1 MKYRLIQNSFSSG
14 ELSTK
19 LDARTDLEE
28 YFKGVDTLENFL
40 TYRQGGITRRPGFR
54 YQAEITSVTAGR
66 DIKLLPFIV
75 SKTVSYLIAI
85 EIVTTDSIKIR
96 AYDNTGASVDVSP
109 ATKTIG
115 GASGSVDDGRGL
127 SNTTDSVYGFNAI
140 QSADTMFIT
149 HADGVMRPLVLQR
162 TEAGTFTLQEY
173 FDAYFNTT
181 KLSLGQAFQDSN
193 VNPRLR
199 IQVAAGDETAD
210 HGEQVTLDSYD
221 NQTPG
226 ANTRNPIFRVSAREG
241 HHNAYIRVTS
251 GDYSYVTKI
260 KSGTTGIPA
269 VTGLTVSSVST
280 TNNELTLSGTHNL
293 QVNDVVK
300 ITGTAT
306 QIPTGIT
313 ADTEYYV
320 MSMASVNVI
329 KLSEVRE
336 GSSSAPLNIQSNPTG
351 ATVEVVKTSRVVTGL
366 ITPSNGNID
375 ITDNW
380 AISSFNKY
388 QGYPRAVTA
397 FEQRLVFGGTI
408 KEPDTLWGSLSGN
421 MFHMMGTKL
430 AQDSSTDV
438 SGLSFFGDVAATD
451 PYQFTIAA
459 QEVNAITWMS
469 SQRALEVGTLG
480 TEYIITGGDS
490 GLGPLTVPKVQ
501 AQTSHGGDIVRPVR
515 IAGGTLF
522 VSRDGQT
529 IRDFKYSNDQDSYV
543 TRNISVSSD
552 EIIHHGFDESTDS
565 YAGTKIV
572 DMAYQS
578 SRGIL
583 WIVTSSNA
591 LVGCSIDYD
600 TNILSWHKHTL
611 GGTDVKVHGLA
622 VIPNSS
628 GTFDDLYISV
638 SRTFSRAA
646 SAGTKY
652 YLEKIGDDFEHT
664 LLLNTS
670 TSEDD
675 KPYYSDSST
684 RVDITTQAKTI
695 TSVTNGSNLLEVT
708 GHPFGTGTQVQLAG
722 SDLPDGLSASTNY
735 YVIRINADDFRLAS
749 TPANAFENTPVT
761 FSDDGSGSMTI
772 TPQAPT
778 NMSGGAFL
786 IGGFTHLEGEEVEVI
801 ADGFYETQGFVP
813 RPKVFRHSDVSTGAN
828 SITLTQHE
836 FFPGTKVVFSSDDT
850 LPAGITAG
858 TEYYVIVTDANTI
871 KLALTEAVALARTKD
886 GASTDVVGITNDG
899 TDNADFLI
907 TPISCKTRVYNGLVG
922 IKPIRTSAGTFIG
935 GRKEMLVGLK
945 YTSTVKTMKLEAGQE
960 YGTAQGSLKRNEA
973 VVLKFYRTY
982 GGKFGEGSNEEGMEE
997 IVFRPAGH
1005 GMGTALSLFTG
1016 DKYLDFP
1023 SSTERFFQVIIK
1035 QEKALP
1041 MSLLAIIHRGVSY
1054 DG

>member
-28 YFKGVDTLENFL
+28 YFKGADTLENFL
-40 TYRQGGITRRPGFR
+40 PYRQGGITRRPGFR
-54 YQAEITSVTAGR
+54 YQSEITSVTAGR

-75 SKTVSYLIAI
+75 SKTESYIVGI
-85 EIVTTDSIKIR
+85 EVVTTDSIKIR
-96 AYDNTGASVDVSP
+96 VYNNSGSA
-109 ATKTIG
+109 ATVTNGTVTIG
-115 GASGSVDDGRGL
+115 GASGAVTDGRGL
-127 SNTTDSVYGFNAI
+127 PNTTDSVYGFNAI

-149 HADGVMRPLVLQR
+149 HADGVIRPLVLVR
-162 TEAGTFTLQEY
+162 TDTDKFTVAEY
-173 FDAYFNTT
+173 LDYYFTD
-181 KLSLGQAFQDSN
+181 KKQSLAHPFQDANIDGAFKLHIAS
-193 VNPRLR
+193 
-199 IQVAAGDETAD
+199 GDETSSVGTD
-210 HGEQVTLDSYD
+210 ITLDMFDDSGTAD
-221 NQTPG
+221 
-226 ANTRNPIFRVSAREG
+226 ADRKAFFRGSKREG
-241 HHNAYIRVTS
+241 HHN
-251 GDYSYVTKI
+251 SYVRATISDKTFIGKI
-260 KSGTTGIPA
+260 KAGTGGIPA
-269 VTGLTVSSVST
+269 VDGLTISSTST
-280 TNNELTLSGTHNL
+280 NTITLSGTHSFQL
-293 QVNDVVK
+293 WDVVSFSAAGGY
-300 ITGTAT
+300 IVAG
-306 QIPTGIT
+306 
-313 ADTEYYV
+313 TEYYV
-320 MSMASVNVI
+320 RTVSGTDLT
-329 KLSEVRE
+329 LSETLGGGE
-336 GSSSAPLNIQSNPTG
+336 FTIGSLGTWGDSPLNG
-351 ATVEVVKTSRVVTGL
+351 ATCNLLKTSRVIVDL
-366 ITPSNGNID
+366 ITPANDNMGTPTDDWSVASWSN
-375 ITDNW
+375 
-380 AISSFNKY
+380 Y
-388 QGYPRAVTA
+388 QGYPRTVTA
-397 FEQRLVFGGTI
+397 FEQRLVFGGSI
-408 KEPDTLWGSLSGN
+408 KQPDTLWGSLSGN
-421 MFHMMGTKL
+421 MFHMMADKL
-430 AQDSSTDV
+430 AQDTSSDT
-438 SGLSFFGDVAATD
+438 SGLGFFGNVVATD
-451 PYQFTIAA
+451 PYQFTIAS
-459 QEVNAITWMS
+459 QEVNAITWMA

-480 TEYIITGGDS
+480 SEYIISGGDS
-490 GLGPLTVPKVQ
+490 GLSPLTVPKIQ
-501 AQTSHGGDIVRPVR
+501 AQTSHGGDVVRPVR

-552 EIIHHGFDESTDS
+552 EIIHHGFDESADS

-583 WIVTSSNA
+583 WLVTSSNA

-600 TNILSWHKHTL
+600 TNTLSWHKHTL

-646 SAGTKY
+646 SAGTKF

-684 RVDITTQAKTI
+684 RIDITTQAKTI

-722 SDLPDGLSASTNY
+722 SDLPNGLSASTNY

-761 FSDDGSGSMTI
+761 FSDNGSGSMTI

-786 IGGFTHLEGEEVEVI
+786 IGGFTHLEGEEVEVV

-922 IKPIRTSAGTFIG
+922 IKPTRTSAGTFIG

-1035 QEKALP
+1035 QDKALP

>member
-28 YFKGVDTLENFL
+28 YFKGADTLENFL
-40 TYRQGGITRRPGFR
+40 TYRQGGIARRPGFR
-54 YQAEITSVTAGR
+54 YQAEITSVTANR

-75 SKTVSYLIAI
+75 SKTESYVVGI

-96 AYDNTGASVDVSP
+96 VYNNSGTA
-109 ATKTIG
+109 ATVTDGTVTIG

-149 HADGVMRPLVLQR
+149 HADGVMRPLVLAR
-162 TEAGTFTLQEY
+162 TATDKFTVSEY
-173 FDAYFNTT
+173 LDYYFTDKKQT
-181 KLSLGQAFQDSN
+181 LAHPFQDAN
-193 VNPRLR
+193 IDGAFRLH
-199 IQVAAGDETAD
+199 IASGDETSSVGTD
-210 HGEQVTLDSYD
+210 ITLDIVDDSGTAD
-221 NQTPG
+221 
-226 ANTRNPIFRVSAREG
+226 ADRKAFFRGSKREG
-241 HHNAYIRVTS
+241 HHN
-251 GDYSYVTKI
+251 SYVRASISDKTFIGKI
-260 KSGTTGIPA
+260 KAGTGGIPA
-269 VTGLTVSSVST
+269 VDGLTISSVST
-280 TNNELTLSGTHNL
+280 NTITLSGTHSFQLWDIVSFSAAGGNI
-293 QVNDVVK
+293 VA
-300 ITGTAT
+300 G
-306 QIPTGIT
+306 
-313 ADTEYYV
+313 TEYYV
-320 MSMASVNVI
+320 RTVSGTDLTLSATLGGGEFAIGSV
-329 KLSEVRE
+329 
-336 GSSSAPLNIQSNPTG
+336 GSGQTCNLL
-351 ATVEVVKTSRVVTGL
+351 KTSRVIVDLVT
-366 ITPSNGNID
+366 PANGNMSTP
-375 ITDNW
+375 TDDWSVASWSN
-380 AISSFNKY
+380 Y
-388 QGYPRAVTA
+388 QGYPRTVTA
-397 FEQRLVFGGTI
+397 FEQRLVFGGSI
-408 KEPDTLWGSLSGN
+408 KQPDTLWGSLSGN
-421 MFHMMGTKL
+421 MFHMMADKV

-438 SGLSFFGDVAATD
+438 SGLGFFGGVAATD
-451 PYQFTIAA
+451 PYQFTIAS
-459 QEVNAITWMS
+459 QEINAITWMS

-480 TEYIITGGDS
+480 SEYIISGGDS
-490 GLGPLTVPKVQ
+490 GLSPLSVPKIQ
-501 AQTSHGGDIVRPVR
+501 AQTSHGGDTVRPVR

-522 VSRDGQT
+522 ISRDGQT
-529 IRDFKYSNDQDSYV
+529 VRDFKYSNDQDSYV

-583 WIVTSSNA
+583 WFVTSSNA

-600 TNILSWHKHTL
+600 TNTLSWHKHTL

-628 GTFDDLYISV
+628 GTFDDLYISI
-638 SRTFSRAA
+638 SRTFSRTT
-646 SAGTKY
+646 SAGTKF

-684 RVDITTQAKTI
+684 RIDITTQAKTI
-695 TSVTNGSNLLEVT
+695 ESATHGSEILTVT

-722 SDLPDGLSASTNY
+722 SDLPNGLSASTNY
-735 YVIRINADDFRLAS
+735 YVIRVTANTFMLAS
-749 TPANAFENTPVT
+749 TPANAFENTPVA
-761 FSDDGSGSMTI
+761 FSDNGSGAMTI

-836 FFPGTKVVFSSDDT
+836 FFPGTKIVFSSDDT

-858 TEYYVIVTDANTI
+858 TEYYVIVTDGNTI

-886 GASTDVVGITNDG
+886 GTSTDVVGITNDG
-899 TDNADFLI
+899 TDNADFLV

-922 IKPIRTSAGTFIG
+922 IKPTRTSAGTFIG
-935 GRKEMLVGLK
+935 GRKEMLIGLK

-960 YGTAQGSLKRNEA
+960 HGTAQGSLKRNEA

-982 GGKFGEGSNEEGMEE
+982 GGKFGEASNEEGMEE

-1005 GMGTALSLFTG
+1005 GMGSALTLFTG

-1035 QEKALP
+1035 QDKALP

>member
-1 MKYRLIQNSFSSG
+1 
-14 ELSTK
+14 
-19 LDARTDLEE
+19 
-28 YFKGVDTLENFL
+28 
-40 TYRQGGITRRPGFR
+40 
-54 YQAEITSVTAGR
+54 
-66 DIKLLPFIV
+66 
-75 SKTVSYLIAI
+75 
-85 EIVTTDSIKIR
+85 
-96 AYDNTGASVDVSP
+96 
-109 ATKTIG
+109 
-115 GASGSVDDGRGL
+115 
-127 SNTTDSVYGFNAI
+127 
-140 QSADTMFIT
+140 
-149 HADGVMRPLVLQR
+149 
-162 TEAGTFTLQEY
+162 
-173 FDAYFNTT
+173 
-181 KLSLGQAFQDSN
+181 
-193 VNPRLR
+193 
-199 IQVAAGDETAD
+199 
-210 HGEQVTLDSYD
+210 
-221 NQTPG
+221 
-226 ANTRNPIFRVSAREG
+226 
-241 HHNAYIRVTS
+241 
-251 GDYSYVTKI
+251 VTK
-260 KSGTTGIPA
+260 
-269 VTGLTVSSVST
+269 
-280 TNNELTLSGTHNL
+280 
-293 QVNDVVK
+293 
-300 ITGTAT
+300 
-306 QIPTGIT
+306 
-313 ADTEYYV
+313 
-320 MSMASVNVI
+320 
-329 KLSEVRE
+329 
-336 GSSSAPLNIQSNPTG
+336 
-351 ATVEVVKTSRVVTGL
+351 
-366 ITPSNGNID
+366 
-375 ITDNW
+375 
-380 AISSFNKY
+380 
-388 QGYPRAVTA
+388 
-397 FEQRLVFGGTI
+397 
-408 KEPDTLWGSLSGN
+408 
-421 MFHMMGTKL
+421 
-430 AQDSSTDV
+430 
-438 SGLSFFGDVAATD
+438 
-451 PYQFTIAA
+451 
-459 QEVNAITWMS
+459 
-469 SQRALEVGTLG
+469 
-480 TEYIITGGDS
+480 
-490 GLGPLTVPKVQ
+490 
-501 AQTSHGGDIVRPVR
+501 
-515 IAGGTLF
+515 
-522 VSRDGQT
+522 
-529 IRDFKYSNDQDSYV
+529 
-543 TRNISVSSD
+543 NISVSSD

-583 WIVTSSNA
+583 WFVTSSNA

-600 TNILSWHKHTL
+600 TNTLSWHKHTL

-646 SAGTKY
+646 SAGTKF

-684 RVDITTQAKTI
+684 RIDITTQAKTI
-695 TSVTNGSNLLEVT
+695 ESATHGTEILTVT

-722 SDLPDGLSASTNY
+722 SDLPNGLSASTNY
-735 YVIRINADDFRLAS
+735 YVIRVSANTFMLAS

-761 FSDDGSGSMTI
+761 FSDNGSGSMTI

-858 TEYYVIVTDANTI
+858 TEYYVIVTDGNTI

-886 GASTDVVGITNDG
+886 GASTDVVGITDDG

-922 IKPIRTSAGTFIG
+922 IKPTRTSAGTFIG

-973 VVLKFYRTY
+973 VVLKFYRSY
-982 GGKFGEGSNEEGMEE
+982 GGKFGEASNEEGMEE

-1035 QEKALP
+1035 QDKALP

>member
-1 MKYRLIQNSFSSG
+1 MYCYDSGDTTTATQQPVFAAGKREGLHNS
-14 ELSTK
+14 
-19 LDARTDLEE
+19 
-28 YFKGVDTLENFL
+28 Y
-40 TYRQGGITRRPGFR
+40 
-54 YQAEITSVTAGR
+54 
-66 DIKLLPFIV
+66 
-75 SKTVSYLIAI
+75 
-85 EIVTTDSIKIR
+85 IR
-96 AYDNTGASVDVSP
+96 A
-109 ATKTIG
+109 
-115 GASGSVDDGRGL
+115 
-127 SNTTDSVYGFNAI
+127 
-140 QSADTMFIT
+140 
-149 HADGVMRPLVLQR
+149 
-162 TEAGTFTLQEY
+162 
-173 FDAYFNTT
+173 
-181 KLSLGQAFQDSN
+181 
-193 VNPRLR
+193 
-199 IQVAAGDETAD
+199 
-210 HGEQVTLDSYD
+210 
-221 NQTPG
+221 
-226 ANTRNPIFRVSAREG
+226 
-241 HHNAYIRVTS
+241 TS
-251 GDYSYVTKI
+251 GAHTFIAKI
-260 KSGTTGIPA
+260 KS
-269 VTGLTVSSVST
+269 L
-280 TNNELTLSGTHNL
+280 TNN
-293 QVNDVVK
+293 
-300 ITGTAT
+300 
-306 QIPTGIT
+306 GIT
-313 ADTEYYV
+313 ASSNDGNTITVDSGWMVTSTTRNIQINDLVSFTGTPPEPLVSGTEYYV
-320 MSMASVNVI
+320 REASVSPSNGFKV
-329 KLSEVRE
+329 SATRQ
-336 GSSSAPLNIQSNPTG
+336 GSTIALTNTTGG
-351 ATVEVVKTSRVVTGL
+351 ATLNVLKTCVVVADL
-366 ITPSNGNID
+366 ITPANSNVSTP
-375 ITDNW
+375 TDDWSVGSWSN
-380 AISSFNKY
+380 Y
-388 QGYPRAVTA
+388 QGYPRTVTA
-397 FEQRLVFGGTI
+397 FEQRLVFGGSI
-408 KEPDTLWGSLSGN
+408 KQPDTLWGSLSGN
-421 MFHMMGTKL
+421 MFHMMADKL
-430 AQDSSTDV
+430 AQDSSSDL
-438 SGLSFFGDVAATD
+438 SGLGFFGGVVATD
-451 PYQFTIAA
+451 PYQFTIAS
-459 QEVNAITWMS
+459 QEINAITWMA
-469 SQRALEVGTLG
+469 SQRALELGTLG
-480 TEYIITGGDS
+480 SEYIVSGGDS
-490 GLGPLTVPKVQ
+490 GLSPLSVPKIQ
-501 AQTSHGGDIVRPVR
+501 AQTSHGGDTVRPVR

-522 VSRDGQT
+522 ISRDGQT
-529 IRDFKYSNDQDSYV
+529 VRDFKYSNDQDSYV

-583 WIVTSSNA
+583 WFVTSSNA

-600 TNILSWHKHTL
+600 TNTLSWHKHTL

-638 SRTFSRAA
+638 SRTFSRAT
-646 SAGTKY
+646 SAGTKF

-684 RVDITTQAKTI
+684 RIDITTQAKTI
-695 TSVTNGSNLLEVT
+695 ESATHGSEILTVT

-722 SDLPDGLSASTNY
+722 SDLPNGLSASTNY
-735 YVIRINADDFRLAS
+735 YVIRVTANTFMLAS
-749 TPANAFENTPVT
+749 TPANAFENTPVA
-761 FSDDGSGSMTI
+761 FSDNGSGAMTI

-786 IGGFTHLEGEEVEVI
+786 IGGFTHLEGEEVEVV
-801 ADGFYETQGFVP
+801 ADGFYETQGFIP

-858 TEYYVIVTDANTI
+858 TEYYVIVTDGNTI

-922 IKPIRTSAGTFIG
+922 IKPTRTSAGTFIG

-945 YTSTVKTMKLEAGQE
+945 YTSTIKTMKLEAGQE

-982 GGKFGEGSNEEGMEE
+982 GGKFGEASNEEGMEE

-1005 GMGTALSLFTG
+1005 GMGSALTLFTG

-1035 QEKALP
+1035 QDKALP

>member
-28 YFKGVDTLENFL
+28 YFKGADTLENFL

-54 YQAEITSVTAGR
+54 YQSEITSVTAGR

-85 EIVTTDSIKIR
+85 EVLTTDSIKIR
-96 AYDNTGASVDVSP
+96 AYDNTGASVSVSP

-162 TEAGTFTLQEY
+162 TEAGTFTLKEY
-173 FDAYFNTT
+173 FDAYFSTS

-193 VNPRLR
+193 IDPQLR

-210 HGEQVTLDSYD
+210 HGETVTLDSFDADGTAAD
-221 NQTPG
+221 N
-226 ANTRNPIFRVSAREG
+226 RNPIFRVSAREG
-241 HHNAYIRVTS
+241 HHNAYVRVTAGS
-251 GDYSYVTKI
+251 HSYVAKI

-269 VTGLTVSSVST
+269 VTGLTVTNANTSS
-280 TNNELTLSGTHNL
+280 NDLTLSGTHSL
-293 QVNDVVK
+293 QVNDIVK
-300 ITGTAT
+300 LTGTV
-306 QIPTGIT
+306 PGGVT

-320 MSMASVNVI
+320 MSMASGSTI
-329 KLSEVRE
+329 KLSADRE
-336 GSSSAPLNIQSNPTG
+336 GSGSAALSITGSETG
-351 ATVEVVKTSRVVTGL
+351 AVVEVVKTSRVVTGL
-366 ITPSNGNID
+366 ITDSNGNID
-375 ITDNW
+375 ISDNW

-408 KEPDTLWGSLSGN
+408 KEPDTIWGSLSGN

-430 AQDSSTDV
+430 AQDGSSDV
-438 SGLSFFGDVAATD
+438 SGIGFSGALVATD
-451 PYQFTIAA
+451 PYQLTIAS
-459 QEVNAITWMS
+459 QEINAITWMA

-480 TEYIITGGDS
+480 SEYIISGGDS
-490 GLGPLTVPKVQ
+490 GLSPLTVPKVQ
-501 AQTSHGGDIVRPVR
+501 AQTSHGGDTVRPVR

-583 WIVTSSNA
+583 WFVTSSNA

-600 TNILSWHKHTL
+600 TNTLSWHKHTL

-646 SAGTKY
+646 SAGTKF

-684 RVDITTQAKTI
+684 RIDITTQAKTI
-695 TSVTNGSNLLEVT
+695 ESATHGSEILTVT

-722 SDLPDGLSASTNY
+722 SDLPNGLSASTNY
-735 YVIRINADDFRLAS
+735 YVIRVTADTFMLAS
-749 TPANAFENTPVT
+749 TPANAFENTPVA
-761 FSDDGSGSMTI
+761 FSDNGSGAMTI

-786 IGGFTHLEGEEVEVI
+786 IGGFTHLEGEEVEVV

-922 IKPIRTSAGTFIG
+922 IKPTRTSAGTFIG

-982 GGKFGEGSNEEGMEE
+982 GGKFGEASNEDAMEE
-997 IVFRPAGH
+997 MVFRPAGH
-1005 GMGTALSLFTG
+1005 AMGSALTLFTG

-1035 QEKALP
+1035 QDKALP
-1041 MSLLAIIHRGVSY
+1041 MALLAIIHRGVSY